1 MSLNM
6 EKYID
11 PAEEKLKKNKNKKCF
26 SPYKKSKTS
35 LSKLEEY
42 QNYLDHLKLMSNGR
56 VLEL

>member
-1 MSLNM
+1 M